1 MTEDTEQPTQKTRPK
16 GIDKK
21 TGKPHKP
28 VEIPVPT
35 RKEVFDLMNGVIG
48 KRSVPRDSGS
58 GE

>member
-1 MTEDTEQPTQKTRPK
+1 MSDSERAATQKTRPQ

-35 RKEVFDLMNGVIG
+35 RKEVFDLM
-48 KRSVPRDSGS
+48 RSVSGKHLSARDDGAKQ
-58 GE
+58 